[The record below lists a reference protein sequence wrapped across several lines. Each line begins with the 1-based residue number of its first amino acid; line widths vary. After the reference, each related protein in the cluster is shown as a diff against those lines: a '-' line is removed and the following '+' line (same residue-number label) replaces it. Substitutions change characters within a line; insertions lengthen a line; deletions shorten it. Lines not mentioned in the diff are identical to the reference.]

1 MKRIFVSLMTI
12 VSVLCLCSCKEDI
25 VQRAKNAHLL
35 ADDFKGDVELQFA
48 KCEELEFGRNVLYYS
63 CCEDFLYCLMPAEG
77 GRGEDKR
84 YKIVKYN
91 LEIGNTTEITEVN
104 FEGNDNYVLDSVV
117 SLNIAADDIVVY
129 CIVMTKSEDTYSD
142 NYIIIKVTYDMAG
155 NKKSIVQFEEDENVS
170 IINKCVIDNEGNSY
184 ILTMPETTIE
194 SFLIKYDINGKKLCV
209 RQMEDY
215 GDEIEQCNGRIIL
228 YRYGVNKNDLGYYD
242 VENDTY
248 EPSQFIDIFPNEKC
262 GGIAGIYNL
271 NVLIMGEE
279 HLYSYDLVNNE
290 LKALIDMKD
299 NHIDS
304 SSVSHVE
311 QISDNEVII
320 IYSSDGYN
328 YKMIYFD
335 SESNSD
341 VNRGEILC
349 LN

>member
-129 CIVMTKSEDTYSD
+129 CIVLTK
-142 NYIIIKVTYDMAG
+142 
-155 NKKSIVQFEEDENVS
+155 
-170 IINKCVIDNEGNSY
+170 
-184 ILTMPETTIE
+184 
-194 SFLIKYDINGKKLCV
+194 
-209 RQMEDY
+209 
-215 GDEIEQCNGRIIL
+215 
-228 YRYGVNKNDLGYYD
+228 
-242 VENDTY
+242 
-248 EPSQFIDIFPNEKC
+248 
-262 GGIAGIYNL
+262 
-271 NVLIMGEE
+271 
-279 HLYSYDLVNNE
+279 
-290 LKALIDMKD
+290 
-299 NHIDS
+299 
-304 SSVSHVE
+304 
-311 QISDNEVII
+311 
-320 IYSSDGYN
+320 
-328 YKMIYFD
+328 
-335 SESNSD
+335 
-341 VNRGEILC
+341 
-349 LN
+349 